1 MFEYFL
7 KITFGKYFDTKQK
20 ESARHQVTS
29 RRGLPMPKYRSAAV
43 SVTPFLVVTAL
54 GVNLS
59 AKHIESVTH
68 VEHGI

>member
-1 MFEYFL
+1 MYKYFP

-20 ESARHQVTS
+20 EGGADVRQQADGAWIGSAT
-29 RRGLPMPKYRSAAV
+29 V

-59 AKHIESVTH
+59 AKHIETVAH